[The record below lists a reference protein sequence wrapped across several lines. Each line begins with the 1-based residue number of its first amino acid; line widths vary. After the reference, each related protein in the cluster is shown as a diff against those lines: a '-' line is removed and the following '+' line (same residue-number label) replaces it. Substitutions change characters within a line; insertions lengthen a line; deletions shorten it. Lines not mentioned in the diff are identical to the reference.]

1 MSRIKYTTKMSEKKN
16 KKIDLT
22 MSTNMLISELN
33 KMKKSG
39 YNNVK
44 WSAH

>member
-1 MSRIKYTTKMSEKKN
+1 MSRIKYTKKMSEKKN

-22 MSTNMLISELN
+22 MSTNMSISELN

-39 YNNVK
+39 
-44 WSAH
+44 